1 MVKSIY
7 KEAFAMNK
15 RGNKLLLGLLVVV
28 MILAGGLAYWFL
40 NTIGLSHSEEYVHIR
55 GISANSYLLKK
66 RGGPVINQ
74 KNPQKKIAIASL
86 TKIMTALCV
95 IEEAENLD
103 QRTVVPEEIFF
114 ELQKNNLAVAG
125 LQPGEEISYR
135 ELLYGILLPSG
146 ADATL
151 TAVLSLSESEEAFVF
166 LMNKKATDLGMAQT
180 HFSNTVGLDASDHY
194 STTGDLAILLD
205 YALDNAAF
213 YQVFTSL
220 TYQGQPTNLH
230 PEGNSF
236 TSSLI
241 SRGESL
247 ALSNGQIIGGKTG
260 YTKKAGLCLASL
272 AEINGEEYLLI
283 LAGSKGDSESEQ
295 FNLIE
300 SRKLYE
306 ESLL

>member
-1 MVKSIY
+1 
-7 KEAFAMNK
+7 MN
-15 RGNKLLLGLLVVV
+15 RQGHKLLLSLSILA
-28 MILAGGLAYWFL
+28 MLLAGGLIYWFL
-40 NTIGLSHSEEYVHIR
+40 NSTGFFHSEEYIKLS

-66 RGGPVINQ
+66 RHGTIINQ
-74 KNPQKKIAIASL
+74 KDSQQKIAIASL

-95 IEEAENLD
+95 IEEVEDLD
-103 QRTVVPEEIFF
+103 QLTVVPEPIFF

-125 LQPGEEISYR
+125 LQPGEEICYR
-135 ELLYGILLPSG
+135 DLLYGILLPSG

-151 TAVLSLSESEEAFVF
+151 TAALSLRDSEEEFVF
-166 LMNKKATDLGMAQT
+166 VMNQKAIELGMNQT
-180 HFSNTVGLDASDHY
+180 HFTNTVGLDDKDHY

-205 YALDNAAF
+205 YALDNTVF
-213 YQVFTSL
+213 YEIFTSF

-230 PEGNSF
+230 PDGNYF

-241 SRGESL
+241 SRGGSL
-247 ALSNGQIIGGKTG
+247 ELSNGQILGGKTG

-272 AEINGEEYLLI
+272 AEVNGEEYLLI

-300 SRKLYE
+300 SRKVYE
-306 ESLL
+306 ESIL